1 MAEEITASTRHV
13 LYAVRVIVE
22 RQPLNNPWISHK
34 WAVHDLIPLDISA
47 GLGALPSGDIALMP
61 LHAASSDLELYMA
74 DIRIDLHHAEAE
86 AYAENLQSSDP
97 AIYVVL
103 RRTEDVDSDEDEDS
117 GTGQNCADVRLFDVS
132 LSPYNIQDY
141 EDCGEDQ
148 IEKLPLQGPIALF
161 VESFVEQHF
170 TPEVFVKRKRDKAR
184 VDADTQ
190 RGGDVRLA
198 RYRTH

>member
-1 MAEEITASTRHV
+1 MDDQITASTRHV

-22 RQPLNNPWISHK
+22 RQPLDNPWISHK
-34 WAVHDLIPLDISA
+34 WVVHDLIPLDISA
-47 GLGALPSGDIALMP
+47 GLGALPSGDIILQP
-61 LHAASSDLELYMA
+61 LHADSSGLDLYMA

-103 RRTEDVDSDEDEDS
+103 RRTEDMDTDEEEDIE
-117 GTGQNCADVRLFDVS
+117 TEQACADVRLFDVS

-148 IEKLPLQGPIALF
+148 IEKLPLQGPIAQF
-161 VESFVEQHF
+161 VETFVEKHF

-184 VDADTQ
+184 IDADTQ
-190 RGGDVRLA
+190 RGGDARLA
-198 RYRTH
+198 RRRPH

>member
-1 MAEEITASTRHV
+1 MKDQITASTRHV
-13 LYAVRVIVE
+13 LYGVRVIIE
-22 RQPLNNPWISHK
+22 RRPMDNPWISHK
-34 WAVHDLIPLDISA
+34 WAVHDLIPLDLSA
-47 GLGALPSGDIALMP
+47 GLGALPSGDIALRP
-61 LHAASSDLELYMA
+61 LHNAASDLDLYMA

-103 RRTEDVDSDEDEDS
+103 RRSDDVDEDEDDA
-117 GTGQNCADVRLFDVS
+117 GEDTADVRLFDVS

-148 IEKLPLQGPIALF
+148 IEKLPLQGPIAQF
-161 VESFVEQHF
+161 VEAFVEQHF

-184 VDADTQ
+184 IDADTQ
-190 RGGDVRLA
+190 RGGDRRLA
-198 RYRTH
+198 RQRPH

>member
-1 MAEEITASTRHV
+1 MDDQITASTRHV

-22 RQPLNNPWISHK
+22 RQPLDNPWISHK

-47 GLGALPSGDIALMP
+47 GLGALPSGDIILQP
-61 LHAASSDLELYMA
+61 LHADSSELDLYMA

-103 RRTEDVDSDEDEDS
+103 RRTEDVDTDEEEDCKN
-117 GTGQNCADVRLFDVS
+117 GQSCADVRLFDVS

-141 EDCGEDQ
+141 EDCGE
-148 IEKLPLQGPIALF
+148 
-161 VESFVEQHF
+161 
-170 TPEVFVKRKRDKAR
+170 
-184 VDADTQ
+184 
-190 RGGDVRLA
+190 
-198 RYRTH
+198 

>member
-1 MAEEITASTRHV
+1 MPDQITASTRHV
-13 LYAVRVIVE
+13 LYGVRVIIE
-22 RQPLNNPWISHK
+22 RQPMDNPWISHK
-34 WAVHDLIPLDISA
+34 WAVHDLIPLDLSA
-47 GLGALPSGDIALMP
+47 GLGALPSGDIALRP
-61 LHAASSDLELYMA
+61 LHNAASDLDLYMA

-103 RRTEDVDSDEDEDS
+103 RRSDDADEDDTDEHS
-117 GTGQNCADVRLFDVS
+117 AEMRLFDVS

-148 IEKLPLQGPIALF
+148 IEKLPLQGPIAQF
-161 VESFVEQHF
+161 VEAFVEQHF

-184 VDADTQ
+184 IDADTQ
-190 RGGDVRLA
+190 RGGDRRLA
-198 RYRTH
+198 RQRPH

>member
-1 MAEEITASTRHV
+1 MDDQITASNRHV

-22 RQPLNNPWISHK
+22 RQPLDNPWVSHK
-34 WAVHDLIPLDISA
+34 WAVHDLIPLNLSA
-47 GLGALPSGDIALMP
+47 GLGALPSGDIRLQP
-61 LHAASSDLELYMA
+61 LHAGSSELDLYMA

-103 RRTEDVDSDEDEDS
+103 RRTEDVDTDENDHTETVK
-117 GTGQNCADVRLFDVS
+117 GFADVRLFDVS

-148 IEKLPLQGPIALF
+148 IEKLPLQGPIAQF

-184 VDADTQ
+184 IDADTQ
-190 RGGDVRLA
+190 RGGDARLS

>member
-1 MAEEITASTRHV
+1 MDDQITASTRHV

-22 RQPLNNPWISHK
+22 RQPLDNPWISHK
-34 WAVHDLIPLDISA
+34 WSVHDLIPLDISA
-47 GLGALPSGDIALMP
+47 GLGALPSGDIILQP
-61 LHAASSDLELYMA
+61 LHADSSELDLYMA

-103 RRTEDVDSDEDEDS
+103 RRTEDVDTDENEDNETVK
-117 GTGQNCADVRLFDVS
+117 GCADVRLFDVS

-148 IEKLPLQGPIALF
+148 IEKLPLQGPIAQF

-184 VDADTQ
+184 IDADTQ
-190 RGGDVRLA
+190 RGGDTRLA
-198 RYRTH
+198 RRRPH

>member
-1 MAEEITASTRHV
+1 MDDQITASTRHV

-22 RQPLNNPWISHK
+22 RQPLDNPWISHK

-47 GLGALPSGDIALMP
+47 GLGALPSGDIILQP
-61 LHAASSDLELYMA
+61 LHADSSELDLYMA

-103 RRTEDVDSDEDEDS
+103 RRIEDVDADEEEDS
-117 GTGQNCADVRLFDVS
+117 INGQASADVRLFDVS

-148 IEKLPLQGPIALF
+148 IEKLPLQGPIAQF

-184 VDADTQ
+184 IDADTQ
-190 RGGDVRLA
+190 RGGDARLA
-198 RYRTH
+198 RRRTH

>member
-1 MAEEITASTRHV
+1 MDDQISASTRHV

-22 RQPLNNPWISHK
+22 RQPLDNPWVSHK

-47 GLGALPSGDIALMP
+47 GLGALPSGDIILQP
-61 LHAASSDLELYMA
+61 LHADSSELDLYMA

-103 RRTEDVDSDEDEDS
+103 RRTEDVDADEEEDS
-117 GTGQNCADVRLFDVS
+117 KNGQDCADVRLFDVS

-148 IEKLPLQGPIALF
+148 IEKLPLQGPIAQF
-161 VESFVEQHF
+161 VEAFVEQHF

-184 VDADTQ
+184 IDADTQ
-190 RGGDVRLA
+190 RGGDARLA
-198 RYRTH
+198 RRRTH

>member
-1 MAEEITASTRHV
+1 MDDQITASTRHV

-22 RQPLNNPWISHK
+22 RQPLDNPWVSHK
-34 WAVHDLIPLDISA
+34 WAVHDLIPLDLSA
-47 GLGALPSGDIALMP
+47 GLGALPSGDITLQP
-61 LHAASSDLELYMA
+61 LHAGSSELDLYMA
-74 DIRIDLHHAEAE
+74 DIRIDLHHAESE

-103 RRTEDVDSDEDEDS
+103 RRTEDVDTDGEEDS
-117 GTGQNCADVRLFDVS
+117 ENGQACADVRLFDVG

-148 IEKLPLQGPIALF
+148 IEKLPLQGPIAQF

-184 VDADTQ
+184 IDADTQ
-190 RGGDVRLA
+190 RGGDARLA
-198 RYRTH
+198 RRRTH

>member
-1 MAEEITASTRHV
+1 MDDQISASTRHV
-13 LYAVRVIVE
+13 LYAVRVIAE
-22 RQPLNNPWISHK
+22 RQPLDNPWVSHK

-47 GLGALPSGDIALMP
+47 GLGALPSGDITLQP
-61 LHAASSDLELYMA
+61 LHADSSELDLYMA

-103 RRTEDVDSDEDEDS
+103 RRTEDVDTDEEEDS
-117 GTGQNCADVRLFDVS
+117 KKVQACADVRLFDVS

-148 IEKLPLQGPIALF
+148 IEKLPLQGPIAQF
-161 VESFVEQHF
+161 VEAFVEQHF

-184 VDADTQ
+184 IDADTQ
-190 RGGDVRLA
+190 RGGDARLA
-198 RYRTH
+198 RRRTH

>member
-1 MAEEITASTRHV
+1 MDDQISASTRHV

-22 RQPLNNPWISHK
+22 RQPLDNPWVSHK
-34 WAVHDLIPLDISA
+34 WAAHDLIPLDISA
-47 GLGALPSGDIALMP
+47 GLGALPSGDIILQP
-61 LHAASSDLELYMA
+61 LHADSSELDLYMA
-74 DIRIDLHHAEAE
+74 DIRIDLHHAEVE

-103 RRTEDVDSDEDEDS
+103 RRTEDVDTDEDEDS
-117 GTGQNCADVRLFDVS
+117 KNGQASADVRLFDVS

-148 IEKLPLQGPIALF
+148 IEKLPLQGPIAQF
-161 VESFVEQHF
+161 VEAFVEQHF

-184 VDADTQ
+184 IDADTQ
-190 RGGDVRLA
+190 RGGDARLA
-198 RYRTH
+198 RRRTH

>member
-1 MAEEITASTRHV
+1 MDDQITASTRHV

-22 RQPLNNPWISHK
+22 RQPLDNPWISHK

-47 GLGALPSGDIALMP
+47 GLGALPSGDIILQP
-61 LHAASSDLELYMA
+61 LHADSSELDLYMA

-103 RRTEDVDSDEDEDS
+103 RRTEDVDTDEEEDS
-117 GTGQNCADVRLFDVS
+117 INGQACADVRLLDVS

-148 IEKLPLQGPIALF
+148 IEKLPLQGPIAQF

-170 TPEVFVKRKRDKAR
+170 TPEVFVKRERDKAR
-184 VDADTQ
+184 IDADTQ
-190 RGGDVRLA
+190 RGGDARLA
-198 RYRTH
+198 RRRTH

>member
-1 MAEEITASTRHV
+1 MDDQITASTRHV

-22 RQPLNNPWISHK
+22 RQPLDNPWISHK

-47 GLGALPSGDIALMP
+47 GLGALPSGDIILQP
-61 LHAASSDLELYMA
+61 LHADSSELDLYMA

-86 AYAENLQSSDP
+86 AYADP

-103 RRTEDVDSDEDEDS
+103 RRTEDVDTDEEEDS
-117 GTGQNCADVRLFDVS
+117 INGQACADVRLFDVS

-148 IEKLPLQGPIALF
+148 IEKLPLQGPIAQF

-184 VDADTQ
+184 IDADTQ
-190 RGGDVRLA
+190 RGGDARLA
-198 RYRTH
+198 RRRTH

>member
-1 MAEEITASTRHV
+1 MADEITASTRHV

-103 RRTEDVDSDEDEDS
+103 RRTEDVDSDEDENS
-117 GTGQNCADVRLFDVS
+117 GAGQNCADVRLFDVS

-148 IEKLPLQGPIALF
+148 IEKLPLQGPIAQFL
-161 VESFVEQHF
+161 ESFVEQHF

-190 RGGDVRLA
+190 RGGDVRLP

>member
-1 MAEEITASTRHV
+1 MDDQITASTRHV

-22 RQPLNNPWISHK
+22 RQPLDNPWISHK

-47 GLGALPSGDIALMP
+47 GLGALPSGDIILQP
-61 LHAASSDLELYMA
+61 LHADSSELDLYMA

-103 RRTEDVDSDEDEDS
+103 RRTEDVDTDEEEDS
-117 GTGQNCADVRLFDVS
+117 KNGQSCADVRLFDVS

-148 IEKLPLQGPIALF
+148 IEKLPLQGPIAQF
-161 VESFVEQHF
+161 VEAFVDQHF

-184 VDADTQ
+184 IDADTQ
-190 RGGDVRLA
+190 RGGDARLA
-198 RYRTH
+198 RRRTH

>member
-1 MAEEITASTRHV
+1 MDDQITASTRHV

-22 RQPLNNPWISHK
+22 RQPLDNPWISHK
-34 WAVHDLIPLDISA
+34 WVVHDLIPLDISA
-47 GLGALPSGDIALMP
+47 GLGALPSGDIILQP
-61 LHAASSDLELYMA
+61 LHADSSGLDLYMA

-103 RRTEDVDSDEDEDS
+103 RRTEDVDTDENENS
-117 GTGQNCADVRLFDVS
+117 ETVNGCADVRLFDVS

-148 IEKLPLQGPIALF
+148 IEKLPLQGPIAQF

-184 VDADTQ
+184 IDADTQ
-190 RGGDVRLA
+190 RGGDARLA
-198 RYRTH
+198 RRRTH

>member
-1 MAEEITASTRHV
+1 MDDQITASTRHV

-22 RQPLNNPWISHK
+22 RQPLDNPWINHK
-34 WAVHDLIPLDISA
+34 WAVHDLIPLDLSA
-47 GLGALPSGDIALMP
+47 GFGALPSGDITLQP
-61 LHAASSDLELYMA
+61 LHAGSSELDLYMA

-103 RRTEDVDSDEDEDS
+103 RRTEDVDTDEEEDS
-117 GTGQNCADVRLFDVS
+117 INGQACADVRLFDVS

-148 IEKLPLQGPIALF
+148 IEKLPLQGPIAQF

-184 VDADTQ
+184 IDADTQ
-190 RGGDVRLA
+190 RGGDARLA
-198 RYRTH
+198 RRRTH

>member
-1 MAEEITASTRHV
+1 MDDQITASTRHV

-22 RQPLNNPWISHK
+22 RQPLDNPWLSHK

-47 GLGALPSGDIALMP
+47 GLGALPSGDIILQP
-61 LHAASSDLELYMA
+61 LHADSSELDLYMA

-103 RRTEDVDSDEDEDS
+103 RRTEDVDTDEEEDS
-117 GTGQNCADVRLFDVS
+117 KNGQSCADVRLFDVS

-148 IEKLPLQGPIALF
+148 IEKLPLQGPMAQF
-161 VESFVEQHF
+161 VEAFVDQHF

-184 VDADTQ
+184 IDADTQ
-190 RGGDVRLA
+190 RGGDARLA
-198 RYRTH
+198 RRRTH

>member
-1 MAEEITASTRHV
+1 MDDQISASTRHV

-22 RQPLNNPWISHK
+22 RQPLDNPWVSHK

-47 GLGALPSGDIALMP
+47 GLGALPSGDIILQP
-61 LHAASSDLELYMA
+61 LHADSSELDLYMA

-103 RRTEDVDSDEDEDS
+103 RRTEDVDADEDEDS
-117 GTGQNCADVRLFDVS
+117 KNGQAFADVRLFDVS

-148 IEKLPLQGPIALF
+148 IEKLPLQGPIAQF
-161 VESFVEQHF
+161 VEAFVEQHF

-184 VDADTQ
+184 IDADTQ
-190 RGGDVRLA
+190 RGGDARLA
-198 RYRTH
+198 RRRTH

>member
-1 MAEEITASTRHV
+1 MDDQITASTRHV

-22 RQPLNNPWISHK
+22 RQPLDNPWLSHK

-47 GLGALPSGDIALMP
+47 GLGALPSGDIILQP
-61 LHAASSDLELYMA
+61 LHADSSELDLYMA

-103 RRTEDVDSDEDEDS
+103 RRTEDVDTDEEEDS
-117 GTGQNCADVRLFDVS
+117 KNGQSCADVRLFDVS

-148 IEKLPLQGPIALF
+148 IEKLPLQGPIAQF
-161 VESFVEQHF
+161 VEAFVDQHF

-184 VDADTQ
+184 IDADTQ
-190 RGGDVRLA
+190 RGGDARLA
-198 RYRTH
+198 RRRTH

>member
-1 MAEEITASTRHV
+1 MDDQITASTRHV

-22 RQPLNNPWISHK
+22 RQPLDNPWVSHK
-34 WAVHDLIPLDISA
+34 WAVHDLIPLDLSA
-47 GLGALPSGDIALMP
+47 GLGTLPSGDIILQP
-61 LHAASSDLELYMA
+61 LHVGSSELDLYMA

-103 RRTEDVDSDEDEDS
+103 RRTEDVDTDENDDS
-117 GTGQNCADVRLFDVS
+117 EAGLACADVRLFDVS

-148 IEKLPLQGPIALF
+148 IEKLPLQGPIAQF

-184 VDADTQ
+184 IDADTQ
-190 RGGDVRLA
+190 RGGDARLS
-198 RYRTH
+198 RNRTH

>member
-1 MAEEITASTRHV
+1 MDDQITASTRHV

-22 RQPLNNPWISHK
+22 RQPLDNPWISHK

-47 GLGALPSGDIALMP
+47 GLGALPSGDIILQP
-61 LHAASSDLELYMA
+61 LHADSSELDLYMA

-103 RRTEDVDSDEDEDS
+103 RRTEDMDTDEEEDIE
-117 GTGQNCADVRLFDVS
+117 TGQACADVRLFDVS

-148 IEKLPLQGPIALF
+148 IEKLPLQGPIAQF

-184 VDADTQ
+184 IDADTQ
-190 RGGDVRLA
+190 RGGDARLA
-198 RYRTH
+198 RRRTH

>member
-1 MAEEITASTRHV
+1 M
-13 LYAVRVIVE
+13 
-22 RQPLNNPWISHK
+22 
-34 WAVHDLIPLDISA
+34 IPLDISA
-47 GLGALPSGDIALMP
+47 GLGALPSGDIILQP
-61 LHAASSDLELYMA
+61 LHADGSELDLYMA

-103 RRTEDVDSDEDEDS
+103 RRTEDVDTDEEEDS
-117 GTGQNCADVRLFDVS
+117 KNGQACADVRLFDVS

-148 IEKLPLQGPIALF
+148 IEKLPLQGPIAQF

-184 VDADTQ
+184 IDADTQ
-190 RGGDVRLA
+190 RGGDARLA
-198 RYRTH
+198 RRRTH

>member
-1 MAEEITASTRHV
+1 MADKITASTRHV

-22 RQPLNNPWISHK
+22 RQPLDNPWVSHK
-34 WAVHDLIPLDISA
+34 WVVHDLIPLEISA
-47 GLGALPSGDIALMP
+47 GLGALPSGDIALTP
-61 LHAASSDLELYMA
+61 LHSASSELDLYMA

-86 AYAENLQSSDP
+86 SYAENIQSSDP

-103 RRTEDVDSDEDEDS
+103 RRTEDVDSDEDENS
-117 GTGQNCADVRLFDVS
+117 VAGQDRPDVRLFDVS

-148 IEKLPLQGPIALF
+148 IEKLPLQGPIAQF

-190 RGGDVRLA
+190 RGGDARLVRHRA
-198 RYRTH
+198 H

>member
-1 MAEEITASTRHV
+1 MDDQITASNRHV

-22 RQPLNNPWISHK
+22 RQPLDNPWVSHK
-34 WAVHDLIPLDISA
+34 WAVHDLIPLDLSA
-47 GLGALPSGDIALMP
+47 GLGALPSGDITLQP
-61 LHAASSDLELYMA
+61 LHAGSSELDLFMA

-103 RRTEDVDSDEDEDS
+103 RSTEDVDTDENEDS
-117 GTGQNCADVRLFDVS
+117 ETVTGCADVRLFDVS

-148 IEKLPLQGPIALF
+148 IEKLPLQGPIAQF

-184 VDADTQ
+184 IDADTQ
-190 RGGDVRLA
+190 RGGDARLS
-198 RYRTH
+198 RHRTH

>member
-1 MAEEITASTRHV
+1 MDDQITASTRHV

-22 RQPLNNPWISHK
+22 RQPLDNPWISHK

-47 GLGALPSGDIALMP
+47 GLGALPSGDIILQP
-61 LHAASSDLELYMA
+61 LHANGSELDLYMA

-103 RRTEDVDSDEDEDS
+103 RRTEDVDADEEEDS
-117 GTGQNCADVRLFDVS
+117 ENGQACADVRLFDVS

-148 IEKLPLQGPIALF
+148 IEKLPLQGPIAQF
-161 VESFVEQHF
+161 VETFVEKHF

-184 VDADTQ
+184 IDADTQ
-190 RGGDVRLA
+190 RGGDARLA
-198 RYRTH
+198 RRRPH

>member
-1 MAEEITASTRHV
+1 MDDQISASTRHV

-22 RQPLNNPWISHK
+22 RQPLDNPWVSHK

-47 GLGALPSGDIALMP
+47 GLGALPSGDIILQP
-61 LHAASSDLELYMA
+61 LHADSSELDLYMA

-103 RRTEDVDSDEDEDS
+103 RRTEDMDTDEEEDIE
-117 GTGQNCADVRLFDVS
+117 TEQACADVRLFDVS

-148 IEKLPLQGPIALF
+148 IEKLPLQGPIAQF
-161 VESFVEQHF
+161 VEAFVEQHF

-184 VDADTQ
+184 IDADTQ
-190 RGGDVRLA
+190 RGGDARLA
-198 RYRTH
+198 RRRTH

>member
-1 MAEEITASTRHV
+1 MDDQITASNRHV

-22 RQPLNNPWISHK
+22 RQPLDNPWVSHK
-34 WAVHDLIPLDISA
+34 WAVHDLIPLDLSA
-47 GLGALPSGDIALMP
+47 GLGALPSGDITLQP
-61 LHAASSDLELYMA
+61 LHAGSSELDLYMA
-74 DIRIDLHHAEAE
+74 DIRIDLHHAESE

-103 RRTEDVDSDEDEDS
+103 RRTEDVDTDGEEDS
-117 GTGQNCADVRLFDVS
+117 ENGQACADVRLFDVS

-148 IEKLPLQGPIALF
+148 IEKLPLQGPIAQV
-161 VESFVEQHF
+161 VESFVEEHF

-184 VDADTQ
+184 IDADTQ
-190 RGGDVRLA
+190 RGGDARLA
-198 RYRTH
+198 RRRTH